1 MSNYNPNKL
10 GYLSAKIKTLE
21 IKVNQIMGENDFHI
35 QKIKL
40 FGLSVFLFAV
50 HAAVSLSLLIC
61 KIEDV
66 RQLLLNGGNAAR
78 ILAADHVGDLFRQL
92 QRFFL
97 GDLVV
102 TDDIDGDVVVNVAQ
116 YIQVN
121 VVDRALNLDD
131 VLAAHLVASRVLDDG
146 YLTVGETV
154 KTKVIVNVKAFA
166 SLNMIQ
172 NNAFL

>member
-1 MSNYNPNKL
+1 M
-10 GYLSAKIKTLE
+10 T
-21 IKVNQIMGENDFHI
+21 
-35 QKIKL
+35 
-40 FGLSVFLFAV
+40 VFLFTV
-50 HAAVSLSLLIC
+50 LAAIDLFFLVCQEEDLIQSLLDGC
-61 KIEDV
+61 DTA
-66 RQLLLNGGNAAR
+66 G
-78 ILAADHVGDLFRQL
+78 ILAADHVGDLFRKL
-92 QRFFL
+92 QGFFL

-116 YIQVN
+116 NIQVN

>member
-1 MSNYNPNKL
+1 M
-10 GYLSAKIKTLE
+10 
-21 IKVNQIMGENDFHI
+21 
-35 QKIKL
+35 
-40 FGLSVFLFAV
+40 
-50 HAAVSLSLLIC
+50 
-61 KIEDV
+61 
-66 RQLLLNGGNAAR
+66 RQLLLNGGDAAR
-78 ILAADHVGDLFRQL
+78 ILAADHVGDLFRKL
-92 QRFFL
+92 QGFLL